1 MEVSMSVV
9 IQALIGAAAGAF
21 GAYVAI
27 RSDLAALKAKIEH
40 LHDAT
45 NKAHSR
51 IDQILNK

>member
-27 RSDLAALKAKIEH
+27 RSDLAELKAKVEH

-45 NKAHSR
+45 NKAHTR